1 VNFIFPDVERALNG
15 ILIKEGQLNDITA
28 DVLDGLSI
36 DNFAIQNERFVFS
49 HILELSKQGKT
60 FDLINLDAYLST
72 KAKQDYEIAG
82 GFAGLAERVDLN
94 PSNANALAYKEKLL
108 ESHLTRNLL
117 SSLNTASEIIHQQG
131 DLTENRNLAISELS
145 KLDTD
150 SHEGKLES
158 LSKSLDDFLDDVES
172 RFNNEGSNGLKTGF
186 NYMDSKIGGL
196 EDGNLIIVAGKPGS
210 GKTTFALNIARNNF
224 LDKNDVLMFS
234 AEMTKRELNMKLCSD
249 VGRVNLNSLKNG
261 SALGDDYGYQG
272 IANYMAKMK
281 ESPFYV
287 DDQGGIHINQII
299 TRAKK
304 HKIRYGKPKLII
316 VDYIQIIKADAQ
328 SRYLEVSAVS
338 MALKALAK
346 EMECPVIALSQMKK
360 NTNGRPVKADLRES
374 GQIEQDADM
383 IFFMHTDNDDNIPMQ
398 GQFTE
403 CINAKSRMGEGA
415 IYLMENQLHQQRFVC
430 AGDKE
435 PEEKQEQSFF

>member
-1 VNFIFPDVERALNG
+1 M
-15 ILIKEGQLNDITA
+15 
-28 DVLDGLSI
+28 
-36 DNFAIQNERFVFS
+36 
-49 HILELSKQGKT
+49 
-60 FDLINLDAYLST
+60 
-72 KAKQDYEIAG
+72 
-82 GFAGLAERVDLN
+82 
-94 PSNANALAYKEKLL
+94 
-108 ESHLTRNLL
+108 